1 MLKFDFESTVVGQKS
16 GGLSEHSR
24 RLAFSD
30 GRQESTVVDLGLRG
44 SNAPSAREPTDHRV
58 KSTIGTSFW
67 GR

>member
-44 SNAPSAREPTDHRV
+44 ANAHSAREPSDHR
-58 KSTIGTSFW
+58 
-67 GR
+67 